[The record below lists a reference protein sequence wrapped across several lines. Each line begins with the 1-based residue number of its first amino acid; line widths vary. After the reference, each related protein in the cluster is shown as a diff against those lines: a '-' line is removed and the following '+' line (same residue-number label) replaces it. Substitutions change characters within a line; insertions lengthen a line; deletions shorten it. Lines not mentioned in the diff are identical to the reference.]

1 MMPSGIAL
9 AIRSEQ
15 RHREVDDYVY
25 FQLNNHL
32 KTDSMASFKLKFRP
46 STAKDK
52 TGTLYFQVIHR
63 RSTRT
68 VCTDYHVTPEEWDG
82 RTSSVRVTGTP
93 ERQAELRLIVSKVRW
108 DCRQI
113 ASLITEKEQALVEYT
128 ADDIASAFRLL
139 PPCQTWFG
147 FIHGMVAK
155 KLRMGRTGTAKTY
168 LDALASFSRF
178 RDGEDIAIDALDAE
192 LMNRY
197 EAWLKGRGVKRNSS
211 SCYLRTL
218 RTLYRKAAEKGLT
231 TDRDIFRHVFTGF
244 AATAK
249 RALPLD
255 TIRAVRRLPLPEG
268 SALAFARDMF
278 MLGIYLQGISFVDMA
293 YLKKDD
299 IRNGLLQ
306 YSRRKTGQGISV
318 GWEPAMQE
326 IVDAY
331 AHLTEGS
338 PYLLPVITRQDGT
351 ERRQYE
357 RMEHRVNRQLKKIG
371 EMVGLQIPLTT
382 YVGRHCWASTMRDMG
397 VSLSIVS
404 KGLGHESLKTTQV
417 YLSSI
422 DTEGVVKANRKMIGR
437 IFRE

>member
-1 MMPSGIAL
+1 
-9 AIRSEQ
+9 
-15 RHREVDDYVY
+15 
-25 FQLNNHL
+25 
-32 KTDSMASFKLKFRP
+32 MASFKLKFRP

-82 RTSSVRVTGTP
+82 QTSSVRVTGTP
-93 ERQAELRLIVSKVRW
+93 ERQAKLRLIVSKVRW

-128 ADDIASAFRLL
+128 ADDIASAFRRL

-268 SALAFARDMF
+268 STLAFARDMF

-293 YLKKDD
+293 YLRKDD

-351 ERRQYE
+351 ERAAIRTDGTQGEPPAEENRRNGGIANPAHDIRREALLGQHDAGHGSQPVHRQQGTGARE
-357 RMEHRVNRQLKKIG
+357 SEDH
-371 EMVGLQIPLTT
+371 
-382 YVGRHCWASTMRDMG
+382 A
-397 VSLSIVS
+397 SLSLLHRHGGS
-404 KGLGHESLKTTQV
+404 GESQPENDRQDF
-417 YLSSI
+417 S
-422 DTEGVVKANRKMIGR
+422 
-437 IFRE
+437 